1 MRRCRQNRTVFTAEV
16 RRLFTVEHQP
26 DPGDGIEA
34 AAAILR
40 DELGESFC
48 HAVELQRVQRLVGGV
63 GEQGHLLRVS
73 GKNCGPRMLAWGIG
87 GASGG

>member
-1 MRRCRQNRTVFTAEV
+1 
-16 RRLFTVEHQP
+16 
-26 DPGDGIEA
+26 
-34 AAAILR
+34 LR

-63 GEQGHLLRVS
+63 SKGVS
-73 GKNCGPRMLAWGIG
+73 FGQWKNCGPRMLAWGIG